1 MDYNLSIPDIY
12 NIDHSNKNI
21 FSRTIILESDKIYDF
36 DEIFVNLDKEHFTGI
51 YIKTY
56 STNIYLS
63 TNNFKNVLIYN
74 NFFILDLFN
83 RCNNYYNFFA
93 KGYDSEIEIYIIK
106 KPTTNIQTF
115 NYILY
120 DSKNLQNINNSN
132 DLYYN
137 YNVLFRDSFYNM
149 NLLTLQINIICKN
162 DKFKNILKFQSNN
175 MIFYYKSKLI
185 KKINN
190 IQYLY
195 IFYLSKIEN
204 TDNDDSIQIE
214 NVLHINNINSIY
226 TYVNKLN
233 EINSII
239 YYFLFDSNIYNTYN
253 IDFTNYIIKNNID
266 KLYFFTLNCN
276 YRT

>member
-1 MDYNLSIPDIY
+1 LYY
-12 NIDHSNKNI
+12 I
-21 FSRTIILESDKIYDF
+21 FF
-36 DEIFVNLDKEHFTGI
+36 NLDKVHFTGI

-106 KPTTNIQTF
+106 KPTTNIETF
-115 NYILY
+115 NYVFY
-120 DSKNLQNINNSN
+120 DSKNLQKLNNSN

-137 YNVLFRDSFYNM
+137 HTVLFRDSFYNM

-253 IDFTNYIIKNNID
+253 IDFSNYIIKYNID
-266 KLYFFTLNCN
+266 KLYFFTLNFS
-276 YRT
+276 